1 MDQIRKNA
9 AVIALAI
16 TFLSGLGAVY
26 MRIQNTP
33 TLEQAEAK
41 FVSREVWQQE
51 SAHQRELLAEV
62 KSTVTETNRTVNE
75 FIRGERHGR

>member
-1 MDQIRKNA
+1 MKMLKEWLGLIA
-9 AVIALAI
+9 IIMTVGTAVGGTYVTSRL
-16 TFLSGLGAVY
+16 LSERET
-26 MRIQNTP
+26 MR
-33 TLEQAEAK
+33 AE
-41 FVSREVWQQE
+41 FVPREVWQQE